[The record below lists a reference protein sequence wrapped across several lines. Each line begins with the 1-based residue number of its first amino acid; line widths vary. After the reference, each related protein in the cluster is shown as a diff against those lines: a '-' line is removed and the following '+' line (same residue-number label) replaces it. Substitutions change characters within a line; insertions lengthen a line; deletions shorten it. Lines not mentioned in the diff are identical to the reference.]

1 MAVSW
6 DCDLGPFAA
15 ASSVVFGRLVPH
27 RDSFAALAEH
37 VNSHMWQVGH
47 RPSGRVSG
55 VWLPA
60 GCRRDYLLVT
70 GLKESAQ
77 RPRKGTCAGLSACA
91 SN

>member
-6 DCDLGPFAA
+6 DCDLGPIAA

-37 VNSHMWQVGH
+37 VNSHMWQVRH

-55 VWLPA
+55 VWLLA

-70 GLKESAQ
+70 GQKTKSVYTGKA
-77 RPRKGTCAGLSACA
+77 P
-91 SN
+91 